1 MSQKDGDGSDHGR
14 GSGRGL
20 RMVEFFSG
28 IGGFRLGVERAL
40 RAKNTANN
48 TVNANAG
55 ANCNHYAHLESC
67 HAYEISLHANDTYRH
82 NFHEDNGKSQ
92 GKQSGGEF
100 TVTTKLIEQLS
111 TSRIASHRADL
122 WTMSPPCQPFT
133 STTNAK
139 RLDGRD
145 PRTAGFRAIMRLL
158 DDLNVHAPKWIVVEN
173 VKGFAG
179 SNVLSEWY
187 ACLERNGYGWREYL
201 LSPMQ
206 LGIPNHRKRYYMI
219 AEKDSARFG
228 RLRGGDS
235 IRNTLPCML
244 EMNEVA
250 AIRRRPLS
258 DYIDKSMTT
267 EDEMDAYLVPDDVL
281 AKPWAKSLP
290 IVSASDT
297 MSHCFTAAYG
307 RVVHRATGALLLTNM
322 DHPSVEAHPDII
334 DREDMLTMFGGG
346 GLRKFTPREL
356 LQIFG
361 FSHWDGDDEQMHE
374 YGFPDNISL
383 EHRYKLIGNS
393 VNVEVVSRVV
403 EELLFSE

>member
-1 MSQKDGDGSDHGR
+1 
-14 GSGRGL
+14 
-20 RMVEFFSG
+20 MVEFFSG

-40 RAKNTANN
+40 GSKSNDT
-48 TVNANAG
+48 NANA
-55 ANCNHYAHLESC
+55 CNVCKFTHLESC

-82 NFHEDNGKSQ
+82 NFVHDDNGNNTS
-92 GKQSGGEF
+92 KQSQSESM
-100 TVTTKLIEQLS
+100 VTTKLIEQLS

-158 DDLNVHAPKWIVVEN
+158 DDMTAQSPSSDLIQAHAAPPKWIVVEN

-179 SNVLSEWY
+179 SNVLAEWY
-187 ACLERNGYGWREYL
+187 DCLERNGYGWREYL

-219 AEKDSARFG
+219 AERDSARFG
-228 RLRGGDS
+228 CQRGGES
-235 IRNTLPCML
+235 IRDTLPCMS
-244 EMNEVA
+244 EMNEEA

-258 DYIDKSMTT
+258 DYIDKSMTNK
-267 EDEMDAYLVPDDVL
+267 EMEAYLVPDDVL

-290 IVSASDT
+290 IVSVNDT

-307 RVVHRATGALLLTNM
+307 RVIHRATGALLLTDM
-322 DHPSVEAHPDII
+322 DHPSVEEHPDRI
-334 DREDMLTMFGGG
+334 DRDDMLTKLGGG

-356 LQIFG
+356 LRIFG
-361 FSHWDGDDEQMHE
+361 FMNRDDDG

-393 VNVEVVSRVV
+393 VNVVVVSRVV
-403 EELLFSE
+403 EKLLSESISDTISTLLE